1 VNLPN
6 LTPRGPT
13 KIDILTIF
21 KHAVVI
27 SFFMFVMMLPVDFV
41 DTVSQARIARL
52 IRGGRWREVY
62 IGRLSRG

>member
-1 VNLPN
+1 
-6 LTPRGPT
+6 LTPHGLT
-13 KIDILTIF
+13 EIEILTIF

-27 SFFMFVMMLPVDFV
+27 SFFMFVMMLPVDFF
-41 DTVSQARIARL
+41 DTVNQTRMSDL

>member
-1 VNLPN
+1 

-41 DTVSQARIARL
+41 DTVSQARIAPHQ
-52 IRGGRWREVY
+52 GRALAGSIHWPPFS
-62 IGRLSRG
+62 GLNPA

>member
-1 VNLPN
+1 ME
-6 LTPRGPT
+6 
-13 KIDILTIF
+13 ILTIF

-41 DTVSQARIARL
+41 DAFSQTRIARL
-52 IRGGRWREVY
+52 IRGGRWRGVY